1 MTVSQEPDSFEFAGY
16 LGVLRRRWWVVLVL
30 ACVGILAAGAYT
42 ATAPKAYTATATVNV
57 TPTGISP
64 AQGGAVAGGRTNSAV
79 NLDTEA
85 QIVKSSTVAAIA
97 ARALHT
103 PLTPTALLGN
113 VSVAVPANSSIL
125 QISCQARSAAQASV
139 CANAFA
145 AAYVQNRNASAA
157 ASIDNELKTVRGE
170 LTSLEKSYTRL
181 TLQIRSLPVNSPQRA
196 SAQSQLQSDT
206 GQLKSLANE
215 AASLSAQAAAN
226 AGGSILTKATPPT
239 TPSSPK
245 KKIIL
250 ISGVLAG
257 LLIGLIIAFVW
268 DKQDTR
274 VRGTRNLG
282 DARAPLLLSLSGK
295 DLGAGRL
302 APPRSS
308 AGLDFSE
315 LARSAARALDQDHHL
330 LLVAGASPGQA
341 TSVVAV
347 NLAVALARIHS
358 SVILVCPS
366 GQGAAR
372 LLGVPESRTL
382 DMRAAAELA
391 AGQLSVEEIA
401 LQPAGFPGL
410 RAVVLAEGLYDLQQ
424 GQARVLAEQLRIS
437 AAYVVVEAPAGSAG
451 PDTLALAEYCGGA
464 LLTVEISVTRRPDIE
479 ESINRITRLGTPV
492 LGLVALPRMSLPAQK
507 GTVPSSGPARL
518 RKTTG
523 LLAAARGRPRPKPA
537 AQDRKDGAEV
547 SAVPADAPAPGRP
560 RPKPA
565 AQDRT
570 DDAAVSAV
578 PADAA
583 APGRPRPK
591 PAAQGR
597 KDDAAVSAVPADA
610 ADRPSGN

>member
-1 MTVSQEPDSFEFAGY
+1 
-16 LGVLRRRWWVVLVL
+16 
-30 ACVGILAAGAYT
+30 
-42 ATAPKAYTATATVNV
+42 
-57 TPTGISP
+57 
-64 AQGGAVAGGRTNSAV
+64 
-79 NLDTEA
+79 
-85 QIVKSSTVAAIA
+85 
-97 ARALHT
+97 
-103 PLTPTALLGN
+103 
-113 VSVAVPANSSIL
+113 
-125 QISCQARSAAQASV
+125 
-139 CANAFA
+139 
-145 AAYVQNRNASAA
+145 
-157 ASIDNELKTVRGE
+157 
-170 LTSLEKSYTRL
+170 
-181 TLQIRSLPVNSPQRA
+181 
-196 SAQSQLQSDT
+196 
-206 GQLKSLANE
+206 
-215 AASLSAQAAAN
+215 
-226 AGGSILTKATPPT
+226 
-239 TPSSPK
+239 
-245 KKIIL
+245 
-250 ISGVLAG
+250 VLAG

-295 DLGAGRL
+295 DLGAGPL
-302 APPRSS
+302 APPRSP

-366 GQGAAR
+366 GQGTPR

-410 RAVVLAEGLYDLQQ
+410 RAVVLAEELYDLQQ
-424 GQARVLAEQLRIS
+424 AQARVLAEQLRIS

-479 ESINRITRLGTPV
+479 DGINRITRLGTPV
-492 LGLVALPRMSLPAQK
+492 LGLVALPRLSLPAPAQK

-518 RKTTG
+518 RKTAG
-523 LLAAARGRPRPKPA
+523 LLAA
-537 AQDRKDGAEV
+537 
-547 SAVPADAPAPGRP
+547 APGRP

-565 AQDRT
+565 AQDR
-570 DDAAVSAV
+570 DEAAVSAV

-591 PAAQGR
+591 PAAQDR
-597 KDDAAVSAVPADA
+597 KDDAAVSAVQADA